1 MKPLFFI
8 TLTVVLLV
16 INNCSDQKSA
26 SDSDP
31 KDHVLRQQFD
41 TMNDAKAVTDT
52 INQTTKA
59 QDAQADALAGH

>member
-41 TMNDAKAVTDT
+41 TMYDAKSATDA
-52 INQTTKA
+52 INQAAKT
-59 QDAQADALAGH
+59 QDAQAEALTGH